1 MERVSAEP
9 QDLPCAHILGLLCRV
24 GWYQYSTSSLNNG
37 STYLKLR
44 VSCWALLRW
53 AQPALCCAAHRACVL
68 LLTQSAVWEGLAEHR
83 GVRLLHHTS
92 CSIAFLIDARDTFS

>member
-1 MERVSAEP
+1 MERVNAEP

-53 AQPALCCAAHRACVL
+53 AQPALLLCCSPSMCPVADSVCCL
-68 LLTQSAVWEGLAEHR
+68 GGL
-83 GVRLLHHTS
+83 G
-92 CSIAFLIDARDTFS
+92 